1 MSALELEGD
10 VALELEEGDVAL
22 GLEGDIVDWAKAD
35 EIIRPLTAV
44 VISSFF
50 SIRYLHVVVSGER
63 FPASRGINPSRT
75 PTRDPL
81 CAFRKFPRLSA
92 ISYVH

>member
-1 MSALELEGD
+1 MSALELEEGD

-63 FPASRGINPSRT
+63 LPASRGINPSQDT
-75 PTRDPL
+75 N
-81 CAFRKFPRLSA
+81 A
-92 ISYVH
+92 